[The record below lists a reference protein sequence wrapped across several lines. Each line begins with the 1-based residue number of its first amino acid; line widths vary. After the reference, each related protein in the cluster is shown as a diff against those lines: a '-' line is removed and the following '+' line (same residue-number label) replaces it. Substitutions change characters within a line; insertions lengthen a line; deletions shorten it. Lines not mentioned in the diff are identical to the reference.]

1 MKNTIH
7 FLSLFLAAAL
17 LFSCSKEE
25 DDGGDDDIPPIMQTA
40 VRITKITLNSFN
52 GTNASGQ
59 SWDNNP
65 ITGNYLPDVYP
76 IITDVSGTHL
86 YHTGTSNRKENAS
99 PTGSY
104 VWNIDYYHNDLS
116 KTIYVDLFDY
126 DDTSTDEYMG
136 YAGGWAFTN
145 ISITKNS
152 TTVVTS
158 GVSVTLHWTWI

>member
-7 FLSLFLAAAL
+7 FLSLFLAATM

-40 VRITKITLNSFN
+40 VRINKITLSSFN
-52 GTNASGQ
+52 STNTSGQ

-65 ITGNYLPDVYP
+65 ITGNYLPDVYAV
-76 IITDVSGTHL
+76 ISDVSGTPL
-86 YHTGTSNRKENAS
+86 FNVGTSNRKENAS
-99 PTGSY
+99 ANGTY
-104 VWNIDYYHNDLS
+104 NWTVNYLHNDLS

-136 YAGGWAFTN
+136 YAGGWAFTSL
-145 ISITKNS
+145 SITQTSS
-152 TTVVTS
+152 TMSNGGVT
-158 GVSVTLHWTWI
+158 VTLHWTWI